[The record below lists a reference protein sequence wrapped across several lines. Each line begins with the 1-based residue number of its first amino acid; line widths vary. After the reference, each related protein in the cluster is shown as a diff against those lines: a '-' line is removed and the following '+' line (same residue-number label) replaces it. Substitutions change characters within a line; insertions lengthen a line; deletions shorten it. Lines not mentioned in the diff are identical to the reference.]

1 MLHPRVLNDFFTP
14 GYVEDII
21 IELSFKETNN
31 GRDYEDHEEKRNR
44 RCHGH
49 SRCR

>member
-31 GRDYEDHEEKRNR
+31 GRVYEEKGNR

-49 SRCR
+49 SGCR